1 MGNLW
6 GQPDY
11 KMIKRYPTHPFTF
24 ISMLSIQ
31 HYEFAASCASTDA
44 YISLEHKVG
53 HPRVG
58 NMPWG
63 ESVKL
68 LGTIQRSPVG
78 PG

>member
-1 MGNLW
+1 MGAPLIT
-6 GQPDY
+6 
-11 KMIKRYPTHPFTF
+11 IKSDTF

-31 HYEFAASCASTDA
+31 HDEFAASCASTDA